1 VRPVTNLDDY
11 RAATRPDARPKPD
24 LSGVP
29 GPPLPVLGAGW
40 HARKVDPDTFDLELV
55 HGWMQSPHVAAFWQQ
70 AWPRE
75 LWEKELRAQLAGV
88 HSLPCL
94 VGREDLP
101 LIYLEIYRAARDQVA
116 RCYPARPH
124 DLGVHVAV
132 GDLGMTDRGL
142 VRSLLPVL
150 TAALFEA
157 DPKCDRVLLEPDVR
171 NKRAIASFQAG
182 GFEVVDEIL
191 LPGKVSLLMVCE
203 RPRGMS

>member
-1 VRPVTNLDDY
+1 MRPVTNLDDY
-11 RAATRPDARPKPD
+11 RAVTRPDTRLRPD

-29 GPPLPVLGAGW
+29 GPPLPRLADGW
-40 HARKVDPDTFDLELV
+40 SARKVEPDTFDLELV
-55 HGWMQSPHVAAFWQQ
+55 HGWMRSPHVAAFWQQ

-75 LWEKELRAQLAGV
+75 LWEKELRGQLTGA

-116 RCYPARPH
+116 RCYPARSH
-124 DLGVHVAV
+124 DLGVRVAV
-132 GDLGMTDRGL
+132 GELGMTDRGL
-142 VRSLLPVL
+142 VRTLLPVL

-157 DPKCDRVLLEPDVR
+157 DPECTRVLVEPDVR
-171 NKRAIASFQAG
+171 DKRAIASFQAG

-191 LPGKVSLLMVCE
+191 LPGKVALLMVRE
-203 RPRGMS
+203 RP